1 LGFIVIVLYCHRR
14 LCAHWNEKQRYAQLI
29 CFLAKKKIA
38 FIPQHLAGKWP
49 ENFHQAVLKGFLV
62 LITSLISS
70 DFLEVKEKRNAVY

>member
-1 LGFIVIVLYCHRR
+1 L
-14 LCAHWNEKQRYAQLI
+14 
-29 CFLAKKKIA
+29 FLSKKKIA
-38 FIPQHLAGKWP
+38 FIPQRLAGKWP